1 METSECLNL
10 LREVRDCAFATI
22 DKDGQPAVRIIDVML
37 VEGERLYFCT
47 ARYIRYRLRG
57 RAGWNYTRSFW
68 QKRFLLNS

>member
-47 ARYIRYRLRG
+47 ARYIR
-57 RAGWNYTRSFW
+57 
-68 QKRFLLNS
+68 